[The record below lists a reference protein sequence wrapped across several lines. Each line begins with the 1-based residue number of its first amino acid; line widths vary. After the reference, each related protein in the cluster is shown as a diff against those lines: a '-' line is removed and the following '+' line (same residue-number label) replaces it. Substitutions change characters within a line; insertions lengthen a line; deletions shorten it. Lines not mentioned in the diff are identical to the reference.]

1 VTHAIGRCVTDLCYK
16 ALPSEPSAR
25 RTRPPL
31 MTLADQ
37 SMRFGLRAL
46 NRLAGLEVVDR
57 AGLRGPAE
65 RLLYRSTRNGFR
77 AANAAGRTFAS
88 AQGRGDPAR
97 QARAKSSGGFDV
109 TPTDEQ
115 QMMIEAFGGFAAQ
128 KLRKAAT
135 DADARCTAP
144 PELLAQSA
152 ELGIT
157 MLGVP
162 EELGGAVSERS
173 AVTSALI
180 SEALAGG
187 DMGLAFAALAP
198 AAVSTALGLWGDA
211 EQQATYLPAFTS
223 EDVPAAALALLE
235 PRALFDPFE
244 LATTARREGD
254 GFVVDGLKSMVPRA
268 AEAELFVVAAELEGA
283 GPALLLVEAATEGV
297 LTQPEP
303 AIGLRAA
310 ATAQLKLEG
319 VRVGA
324 GALLAEG
331 SPDAY
336 ADCVRLGRIA
346 WCALAVGTAQAALDF
361 LIPYVNDRKA
371 FGEPISHRQAVAF
384 NMANI
389 AIELEGMRLA
399 TYRAAS
405 LADQGK
411 DFSREA
417 ALARRLCASH
427 GMKIGSDA
435 VGLLGGHGYVKEYPV
450 ERWYRDL
457 RSAGVMEGALLL

>member
-1 VTHAIGRCVTDLCYK
+1 
-16 ALPSEPSAR
+16 
-25 RTRPPL
+25 

-37 SMRFGLRAL
+37 SMGLGLRAL
-46 NRLAGLEVVDR
+46 NRLAGLEVIDR
-57 AGLRGPAE
+57 AGLRRPAE

-88 AQGRGDPAR
+88 VQRLTRPAR
-97 QARAKSSGGFDV
+97 QPTGVRTGEFDL

-115 QMMIEAFGGFAAQ
+115 QMMVEAFGDFASQ
-128 KLRKAAT
+128 RLRKAAV
-135 DADARCTAP
+135 DADAACAAP

-157 MLGVP
+157 TLGVP
-162 EELGGAVSERS
+162 EELGGAVEERS
-173 AVTSALI
+173 AVTSVLI

-211 EQQATYLPAFTS
+211 DQQSTYLPAFTG

-235 PRALFDPFE
+235 PRPLFDPFA
-244 LATTARREGD
+244 LGTRARRDGD
-254 GFVVDGLKSMVPRA
+254 GFVLDGLKSMVPRA
-268 AEAELFVVAAELEGA
+268 AEAELFVVAADLEGS
-283 GPALLLVEAATEGV
+283 GPALFIVEPKSEGLLTH
-297 LTQPEP
+297 PEP

-310 ATAQLKLEG
+310 ATAQLKLDG
-319 VRVGA
+319 VRLGS
-324 GALLAEG
+324 GALLGGG

-336 ADCVRLGRIA
+336 ADCVRLARIA

-361 LIPYVNDRKA
+361 LIPYVNERKA

-384 NMANI
+384 NMSNI
-389 AIELEGMRLA
+389 AIEIEGMRLA

-417 ALARRLCASH
+417 AVARRLCITH
-427 GMKIGSDA
+427 GTRIGSDA

-457 RSAGVMEGALLL
+457 RAAGVMEGALLV

>member
-1 VTHAIGRCVTDLCYK
+1 M
-16 ALPSEPSAR
+16 P
-25 RTRPPL
+25 
-31 MTLADQ
+31 LADQ
-37 SMRFGLRAL
+37 SMGFGLRAL
-46 NRLAGLEVVDR
+46 NRLAGLEVIDR

-88 AQGRGDPAR
+88 VQGIGKAAR
-97 QARAKSSGGFDV
+97 QSTGARSGSFDLA
-109 TPTDEQ
+109 PTDEQ
-115 QMMIEAFGGFAAQ
+115 QMMVEAFGDFASQ
-128 KLRKAAT
+128 RLRKAAS
-135 DADARCTAP
+135 DADAACAAP

-152 ELGIT
+152 DLGIT

-162 EELGGAVSERS
+162 EELGGAVEERS
-173 AVTSALI
+173 AVTSVLI

-198 AAVSTALGLWGDA
+198 AAVSTALGLWGDG
-211 EQQATYLPAFTS
+211 EQQSTYLPAFTGD
-223 EDVPAAALALLE
+223 DVPAAALALLE

-244 LATTARREGD
+244 LRTTARRAGD
-254 GFVVDGLKSMVPRA
+254 GFVLDGLKSMVPLA
-268 AEAELFVVAAELEGA
+268 ADAELFIVAAELEGS
-283 GPALLLVEAATEGV
+283 GPALFIVEASAGGV

-310 ATAQLKLEG
+310 ATAQLKLEN
-319 VRVGA
+319 VQLPSS
-324 GALLAEG
+324 ALLASG

-336 ADCVRLGRIA
+336 AECVRLGRIA

-361 LIPYVNDRKA
+361 LIPYVNERKA

-384 NMANI
+384 NMSNI
-389 AIELEGMRLA
+389 AIEVEGMRLA

-411 DFSREA
+411 DFSRES

-427 GMKIGSDA
+427 GMRIGSDA

-457 RSAGVMEGALLL
+457 RAAGVMEGALLV